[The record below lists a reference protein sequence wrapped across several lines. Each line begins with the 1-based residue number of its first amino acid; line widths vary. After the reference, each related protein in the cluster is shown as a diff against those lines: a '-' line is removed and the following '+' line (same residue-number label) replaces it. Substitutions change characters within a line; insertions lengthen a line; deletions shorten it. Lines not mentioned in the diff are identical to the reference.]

1 MDLLD
6 YYGDMSDTSASVD
19 FRNLD
24 DADEIDTLVGR
35 LQSSST
41 KNFLVDFGDDDAYV
55 AFNLFRPTVQELLET
70 ERPDRLTTRWINVW
84 HPYHQ
89 KSLIGLLA
97 KHYDFTPR
105 MLGLMC
111 SDPKEPSAVPIAASS
126 SRHGEKLRKLWSK
139 HSRSSAET
147 DTERGLDEL
156 SEHSSI
162 SSHDSGAGGNLY
174 HIVDDVWHYSSID
187 FGRRYIALGYN
198 SIYGH
203 KHAGTGTSDEESD
216 EGADQPLPHCTR
228 VWTWLIICND
238 NTIITINEDPFP
250 YNNGRQ
256 SSFER
261 RVLCETRRNL
271 VNVFRSLSIIQP
283 DPINARNPM
292 NLLPLRHRIGSTLEE
307 SAHRSSGKPRYH
319 QVYHTS
325 RQQLTHAQTRP
336 VSSSTTS
343 SKTGTTA
350 TPSSLGKSRATAWS
364 SPVSAKKCSPPQSS
378 ATSTASITSGKS
390 SACCADTTRATTD

>member
-1 MDLLD
+1 MDLLE
-6 YYGDMSDTSASVD
+6 YYGDMSDTAACVD

-24 DADEIDTLVGR
+24 DADEIDTLVGK

-41 KNFLVDFGDDDAYV
+41 KNFLVDFGDNDAYV
-55 AFNLFRPTVQELLET
+55 ALNLFRPAVKELLET
-70 ERPDRLTTRWINVW
+70 ERPDKLTTRWINIW

-89 KSLIGLLA
+89 KSLIELLA

-111 SDPKEPSAVPIAASS
+111 SDPKEPPPMLTTSTKE
-126 SRHGEKLRKLWSK
+126 RHGEKLRRFWSK

-147 DTERGLDEL
+147 DTERGFDEL

-162 SSHDSGAGGNLY
+162 SSHDSNAGGNLY
-174 HIVDDVWHYSSID
+174 RIVDDVWHYSSID
-187 FGRRYIALGYN
+187 FGRSYIALGYN

-203 KHAGTGTSDEESD
+203 KHAGASSADGELDQ
-216 EGADQPLPHCTR
+216 DQPLPHCTR
-228 VWTWLIICND
+228 VWTWLIICDD

-250 YNNGRQ
+250 CNDGRH
-256 SSFER
+256 SSFEH

-292 NLLPLRHRIGSTLEE
+292 NLLPLRHRVGSTLEE
-307 SAHRSSGKPRYH
+307 SAHRSSGRSPLSIYA
-319 QVYHTS
+319 
-325 RQQLTHAQTRP
+325 HA
-336 VSSSTTS
+336 
-343 SKTGTTA
+343 
-350 TPSSLGKSRATAWS
+350 
-364 SPVSAKKCSPPQSS
+364 
-378 ATSTASITSGKS
+378 
-390 SACCADTTRATTD
+390 